1 MGLCEGEMRSS
12 SRVLRTVPGTH
23 SKLSVNGGQATV
35 SIPTILLPFLSYVE
49 DVSSSVLYPTHLQL
63 LDWRCGLTCISS
75 DS

>member
-35 SIPTILLPFLSYVE
+35 SITTILLPFFSYVE
-49 DVSSSVLYPTHLQL
+49 DVSSHFYTRLIFNFWIGDV
-63 LDWRCGLTCISS
+63 G
-75 DS
+75 